1 MDFGAALSSLIK
13 PQPQFSLTDPT
24 TLLALANLKYPMN
37 NFNLPN
43 YAHSLIQPRNSM
55 ANGIPNF
62 DLASIIAA
70 ATATATAQHDTS
82 TKLNFSSL
90 TTNVSLPS
98 LEPSNNVVVTTPT
111 RPSTT
116 SSNNGLSQLPIPIPA
131 QPTSPTQSSAS
142 ASSISSGG
150 SSSSIIQ
157 SAQSSP
163 TRQNGSTTPL
173 LFGGGYKR
181 KLSGTPTRKPPKPIP
196 DENKAWRRGW
206 KSRLVPV
213 PASPVPGRDGTG
225 LNFTGTGRDR
235 DYKLGPGIL

>member
-1 MDFGAALSSLIK
+1 
-13 PQPQFSLTDPT
+13 
-24 TLLALANLKYPMN
+24 MN

-98 LEPSNNVVVTTPT
+98 HEPSNTVVVTTPT

-173 LFGGGYKR
+173 LFGGGGYKR

-196 DENKAWRRGW
+196 DENKVSFYIFKVKKIFVKRFAT
-206 KSRLVPV
+206 KFLFFFFKP
-213 PASPVPGRDGTG
+213 
-225 LNFTGTGRDR
+225 
-235 DYKLGPGIL
+235 KLILQRMLKFDT